1 MSDGEALVRPRMC
14 DFRLWKELVR
24 DLPDPFPCH
33 GVFLAAPSERA
44 QKEPDYVASEHI
56 QRLCIRRHCMVVE
69 VSPDNLSQPFADY
82 GNRQVHVASQDFLDL
97 PELRAHAV
105 LAGLSLDG
113 ELPHSAFS
121 ADEREA
127 QKVESLRFPQ
137 PLLLSAGRRRAA
149 KLDQSAIRRGL
160 PATASK
166 HSRRIVAAAA
176 AFAVLGGP
184 PIVERNER
192 ARCARMR
199 SKASR

>member
-1 MSDGEALVRPRMC
+1 VESGQPTISQNSSIFRLNPREQGRPLLSAPRTDPCERDSRTGLPPRMSDGEALVRPRMC

-113 ELPHSAFS
+113 ERPHSAFS

-149 KLDQSAIRRGL
+149 KLDQSGL
-160 PATASK
+160 
-166 HSRRIVAAAA
+166 V
-176 AFAVLGGP
+176 
-184 PIVERNER
+184 
-192 ARCARMR
+192 
-199 SKASR
+199 